1 LATDRNA
8 ITFNPAAIS
17 NSTKR
22 NLNLPSSITKGRIF
36 NVVVQGEIVSQ
47 MQSMLGM
54 KPEEGCYKLKASYL
68 PGNNIV
74 NTGLRIK
81 NHMMDTVIDKIE
93 EELE

>member
-1 LATDRNA
+1 
-8 ITFNPAAIS
+8 
-17 NSTKR
+17 
-22 NLNLPSSITKGRIF
+22 
-36 NVVVQGEIVSQ
+36 
-47 MQSMLGM
+47 MLGM